1 MDVKKNLPFVIAIA
15 VIGVIFVA
23 VAVMAQRM
31 YAGWS
36 KVKQDDKQTDQER
49 GDLRRKVPTPEHRG
63 YAKDQLAKT
72 EQEFERLKQTL
83 LVWWDAGIYREDRT
97 PGIFLGNLQELRRRI
112 TLFATAQGVQ
122 IEQNVPLMGF
132 NELATNVPPTDVTFD
147 MLKQKSMMRDIIL
160 LLIQEKVY
168 SINGIQW
175 LGPQKGG
182 KLYSK
187 YLVTVTFTC
196 RYPQLAK
203 FQADLVKST
212 RTQVVL
218 RGEKSEK
225 AESFELPR
233 NYLVIEQ
240 LSYSASDLKMARLAA
255 AGTPAG
261 TDTTGTGTYP
271 PGSYGHQ
278 PNTSSTI
285 REPGRLVPEADAALG
300 GRPRPDTA
308 PGTNPYART
317 TPSYTGSMRPPGA
330 GGPGAGTLPPGAG
343 GATGRQEPKRVGR
356 EPLYN
361 PLTVTMTISMV
372 DFGEAI
378 RGKLPVEE
386 KKPAGSSSPAS
397 QPTGGQ

>member
-1 MDVKKNLPFVIAIA
+1 
-15 VIGVIFVA
+15 
-23 VAVMAQRM
+23 
-31 YAGWS
+31 
-36 KVKQDDKQTDQER
+36 
-49 GDLRRKVPTPEHRG
+49 
-63 YAKDQLAKT
+63 
-72 EQEFERLKQTL
+72 
-83 LVWWDAGIYREDRT
+83 
-97 PGIFLGNLQELRRRI
+97 
-112 TLFATAQGVQ
+112 
-122 IEQNVPLMGF
+122 MGF
-132 NELATNVPPTDVTFD
+132 SELATNVPPTDVTFD

-182 KLYSK
+182 KLYNK

-261 TDTTGTGTYP
+261 TDATGTGTYP

-278 PNTSSTI
+278 PSTSSTI
-285 REPGRLVPEADAALG
+285 REPGRLVSEADLG
-300 GRPRPDTA
+300 GRPRVGTT
-308 PGTNPYART
+308 PGTDPYSTRRTSPYA
-317 TPSYTGSMRPPGA
+317 GSMGAHGATGPLPPGA
-330 GGPGAGTLPPGAG
+330 TGTLPPGAG

-386 KKPAGSSSPAS
+386 KKPARSSSPAS